1 MNLKQNSI
9 LNMSSFLQ
17 SLKDAGISPIT
28 SYIRF
33 LQEYKLTDKALHLFI
48 EGNDDPSFYT
58 NFIKSIAGKK
68 YELYFYNSK
77 NKDGVYENYNKIDW
91 TTYHKN
97 KVLFFVDKDFSD
109 VLGLNYISDENIF
122 VTKHYSIEN
131 YLVNTKIL
139 KRILVDLLHITDTDT
154 LKGITTT
161 FKQEHKIFCN
171 QMLILTSWIIYHRS
185 KQNNIPLSKINL
197 NHIFSFD
204 QNLKISRNGNPQG
217 MKLYSYLN
225 SKTGNAENSE
235 SWKEI
240 KKILNQ
246 IMLIRKSKIHLRGK
260 FEIWFLIAFIN
271 ELMESVNS
279 TKARGEQKLK
289 MNINLSKSN
298 AVEILGY
305 RLDIPKDLKTFLKYN
320 ISNN

>member
-1 MNLKQNSI
+1 M
-9 LNMSSFLQ
+9 SFLQ
-17 SLKDAGISPIT
+17 SLKDAGTSPIT
-28 SYIRF
+28 THIRF

-58 NFIKSIAGKK
+58 NFIKNIAGKK
-68 YELYFYNSK
+68 YQLYFYNSK

-109 VLGLNYISDENIF
+109 VLGLTYTSDENIF
-122 VTKHYSIEN
+122 VTKYYSIEN

-154 LKGITTT
+154 IKGIVKT
-161 FKQEHKIFCN
+161 FKEQHKVFCK

-185 KQNNIPLSKINL
+185 KKNNIPLSKVNL
-197 NHIFSFD
+197 SHIFSFD
-204 QNLKISRNGNPQG
+204 EDLKITRIDKPQG

-225 SKTGNAENSE
+225 SKTGNTDNSE

-240 KKILNQ
+240 KSIFKKIKV
-246 IMLIRKSKIHLRGK
+246 IRKDKIHLRGK
-260 FEIWFLIAFIN
+260 FEVWFLIAFVN
-271 ELMESVNS
+271 ELMENVNA
-279 TKARGEQKLK
+279 TKSKGQQKLK

-298 AVEILGY
+298 AVEILGS
-305 RLDIPKDLKTFLKYN
+305 RLDVPKELKKFVKFN
-320 ISNN
+320 IAK